1 MKRENNVRSCN
12 VWLKAGRQVRK
23 GKRSVRGSF
32 HISQTNPI
40 NDRDPGFVDLDRMY
54 ENQCAERC
62 GR

>member
-23 GKRSVRGSF
+23 GERSVRGLF
-32 HISQTNPI
+32 HVSQTDPI
-40 NDRDPGFVDLDRMY
+40 NDRDPGFEDR
-54 ENQCAERC
+54 CAERC